1 MIMKS
6 FCVMIVPLL
15 FFLSSFV
22 FFVNGVSSPRKFF
35 DVMNYGAVADG
46 KTDDSQAFLKAWS
59 DACEYH
65 GRSRVWI
72 PRRTFMLNSVNF
84 EGPCNG
90 SMAFLIKGTLK
101 ASTDPRNFFTETWI
115 GFKYIDDLT
124 VKGSGYLDGQGQA
137 AWPYNDCYRNPN
149 CKHLPATLRFD
160 FVTNSKVNHLRSI
173 NSKNTHIN
181 LFACRN
187 LNISK
192 IRMTAP
198 ESSPNTDGIH
208 IGLSNNIKIS
218 RSVIQ
223 TGDDCISMVSG
234 SRNIE
239 INDVSCGPGH
249 GISVGSLGRSH
260 VGDYVEGI
268 SIRNCTFKGADNGL
282 RIKTWSPS
290 LYSVASNI
298 TFEDIV
304 MQNTANPILIDQ
316 QYCPFSGCQ
325 TKGKSSSRVQIQ
337 DVTFK
342 NIRGVS
348 STQVAVNIQCSEDR
362 PCKNVKLI
370 DINLTY
376 NGTGG
381 QAMALC
387 SHVFG
392 SSYGKQIPKGC
403 L

>member
-1 MIMKS
+1 MKI

-15 FFLSSFV
+15 FFFSSFV
-22 FFVNGVSSPRKFF
+22 FVNGVSPPRKFF

-46 KTDDSQAFLKAWS
+46 KTDDSQAFLKAWR
-59 DACEYH
+59 DACEYY

-72 PRRTFMLNSVNF
+72 PRRTFMLNSVTF

-90 SMAFLIKGTLK
+90 SIAFLIKGTLK
-101 ASTDPRNFFTETWI
+101 APTDPRSFFTETWI

-137 AWPYNDCYRNPN
+137 AWPYNDCYRNPHCN
-149 CKHLPATLRFD
+149 PLPATLRFD
-160 FVTNSKVNHLRSI
+160 FITNSNVNHLRSI

-187 LNISK
+187 MNISK
-192 IRMTAP
+192 IRMTSP

-208 IGLSNNIKIS
+208 IGLSSNIKIS

-260 VGDYVEGI
+260 ESEYVAGI
-268 SIRNCTFKGADNGL
+268 SVRNCTFKGADNGL

-290 LYSVASNI
+290 LYSVASNL

-304 MQNTANPILIDQ
+304 MQNTGNPILIDQ
-316 QYCPFSGCQ
+316 QYCPFSDCD
-325 TKGKSSSRVQIQ
+325 TKGESSSRVQIQ

-348 STQVAVNIQCSEDR
+348 STLVAVNIQCSEDR

-370 DINLTY
+370 DINLAY

-381 QAMALC
+381 QAMAMC
-387 SHVFG
+387 SHVRG

-403 L
+403 V